1 MGNMNLHKVTMSDDA
16 LNAVDEL
23 GCTPTFFRYH
33 NYLTR
38 WATREGRREGQRE
51 GANLGE
57 RRALLAMG
65 ARLTSPDAFQRLS
78 TLPLKQLRV
87 EVEARIAALA
97 GPQRQG

>member
-1 MGNMNLHKVTMSDDA
+1 MVNMNLHKVTMSDDA

-65 ARLTSPDAFQRLS
+65 ARLMSPDEFQSLSRLR
-78 TLPLKQLRV
+78 LEKLRRAV
-87 EVEARIAALA
+87 EGRIAALA
-97 GPQRQG
+97 AQQR